1 MSQECKASAL
11 ERHIACAVPRLAC
24 PLYRRRHPCTATGR
38 DVSHEGQQ
46 AQAHNPIVA
55 SSQLSAALAQGAR
68 GGVQESV
75 GPGGECGGPG
85 REGVG
90 GVMRNT
96 RVAVLL
102 HVGV

>member
-1 MSQECKASAL
+1 M
-11 ERHIACAVPRLAC
+11 PRLAC

-38 DVSHEGQQ
+38 NVGHEGQQ
-46 AQAHNPIVA
+46 AQAHNAIVA
-55 SSQLSAALAQGAR
+55 GSQISTALTQGAR

-75 GPGGECGGPG
+75 GPGGKCGGPG

-102 HVGV
+102 QVGVWGSVEGCCVWRGQSVG